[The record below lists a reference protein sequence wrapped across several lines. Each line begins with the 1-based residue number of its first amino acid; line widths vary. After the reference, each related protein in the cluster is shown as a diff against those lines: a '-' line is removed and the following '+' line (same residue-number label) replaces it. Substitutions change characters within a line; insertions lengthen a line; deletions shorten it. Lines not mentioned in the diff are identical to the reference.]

1 MIYEQIV
8 QGTEEWF
15 EIKLGVPSAGTFN
28 TLLTTQGKRSAQVKS
43 TIKKLADELIRY
55 EHFESYTNEDME
67 DGRLR
72 EAEGRTRYAEG
83 LDMTTI
89 YHPDL
94 DHTKGVVKEVGFV
107 TKEFEQLAHIAP
119 FNKIG
124 CSPDG
129 LVFKNNKLVGG
140 VEIKS
145 PRPYTHLGYLEDK
158 KIPSNYL
165 LQVVG
170 NMYVCGCEYWDFFSH
185 HKDYEKSFCLRA
197 HRDETSIQ
205 ELFSELE
212 QVCID
217 TLLGIHNLFNHY
229 SNSDKETIIERKQ
242 LIYKQKGE

>member
-1 MIYEQIV
+1 MIYDQIV

-67 DGRLR
+67 EGKLR

-94 DHTKGVVKEVGFV
+94 DYKKGVVKEVGFV

-145 PRPYTHLGYLEDK
+145 PRPYTHLGYLEDN

-197 HRDETSIQ
+197 YKEETSIQ

-217 TLLGIHNLFNHY
+217 TLLGIHNLFNRY
-229 SNSDKETIIERKQ
+229 SNSDKEKIIERKQ